1 MEEPSPSLFPDAEQ
15 RVFVGSLAG
24 TLRSSH
30 PELRL
35 DSCNGLNKFFW
46 VSKGNGRCMINGVT
60 TRIVLKRLWRCGLH

>member
-1 MEEPSPSLFPDAEQ
+1 MTDGPLDLVTDTAQ

-35 DSCNGLNKFFW
+35 DSVNGLHKYFW
-46 VSKGNGRCMINGVT
+46 INKGNGRCMINGVP
-60 TRIVLKRLWRCGLH
+60 RGIERELGL